1 MLDIENLGEGK
12 IVLGD
17 CVSTLNSLPPNSIDL
32 IFADP
37 PYNLQLSGELL
48 RPNNSKVDGVT
59 QQWDQFE
66 SFAAYD
72 NFTKEWLKACYR
84 VVKPSGSL
92 WGIGSYH
99 NIFRVGATLQ
109 DIGFWILNDVIWR
122 KTNPMPN
129 FRGRRFTNAHETMIW
144 CAKGPEAKQY
154 TFNYDSM
161 KSLNEGLQMRSDW
174 LLPLC
179 TGSERLKIEG
189 QKAHPT
195 QKPESLLSR
204 VILAT
209 SKPNDIVLDP
219 FSGSGTTAAVAKR
232 FGRKYIGIEQDK
244 VYVSLSQKR
253 LKGVNALVDPEVLQ
267 IDSKRNE
274 PRGPFGSL
282 LDRGL
287 IEPGELM
294 FDARRRWHAK
304 VRADGML
311 ISNETRGSIHSV
323 GAAVQG
329 AQACNGWTFW
339 HVDRKGNP
347 VSIDLFRQMVRA
359 ELAA

>member
-17 CVSTLNSLPPNSIDL
+17 CVSTLNRLPPNSIDL

-72 NFTKEWLKACYR
+72 NFTKEWLKSCYR
-84 VVKPSGSL
+84 VLKSSGSL
-92 WGIGSYH
+92 WVIGSYH

-144 CAKGPEAKQY
+144 CAKGPEAKKY

-244 VYVSLSQKR
+244 AYASLSQKR
-253 LKGVNALVDPEVLQ
+253 LKSVHALADPEVLQ
-267 IDSKRNE
+267 IDSKRHE
-274 PRGPFGSL
+274 PRVPFGSL

>member
-1 MLDIENLGEGK
+1 M
-12 IVLGD
+12 
-17 CVSTLNSLPPNSIDL
+17 
-32 IFADP
+32 
-37 PYNLQLSGELL
+37 
-48 RPNNSKVDGVT
+48 
-59 QQWDQFE
+59 
-66 SFAAYD
+66 
-72 NFTKEWLKACYR
+72 
-84 VVKPSGSL
+84 
-92 WGIGSYH
+92 
-99 NIFRVGATLQ
+99 
-109 DIGFWILNDVIWR
+109 
-122 KTNPMPN
+122 
-129 FRGRRFTNAHETMIW
+129 
-144 CAKGPEAKQY
+144 
-154 TFNYDSM
+154 
-161 KSLNEGLQMRSDW
+161 
-174 LLPLC
+174 
-179 TGSERLKIEG
+179 
-189 QKAHPT
+189 
-195 QKPESLLSR
+195 
-204 VILAT
+204 
-209 SKPNDIVLDP
+209 
-219 FSGSGTTAAVAKR
+219 
-232 FGRKYIGIEQDK
+232 
-244 VYVSLSQKR
+244 SQKR

-274 PRGPFGSL
+274 PRVPFGSL